1 MLVEKVYN
9 ESKFVNGLTVT
20 GILSKNKDLKLNGVQ
35 SYDSYEKLLDDVEAV
50 YVASE
55 PHSHYKQIKVAL
67 EKGKHV
73 LCETPTSTLLD
84 HNKELIELSKKNN
97 CILMDGLKT
106 AYATAYSRMLVLVK
120 SGKIGDVV
128 SVEAT
133 CTSLTKLSDQQW
145 NSFYYWGPTAL
156 LPVFNLLGT
165 QYAKKNIIKRS
176 GNNGVDFVKIDFMYD
191 HSVGTIKVGN
201 GVKSEGELVIAG
213 TKGYIYIPSPWWK
226 TDYFEI
232 RYEDQSQNKRYF
244 YQLDGEGIRY
254 ELVSFSKSIQL
265 DKIISCIDCS
275 ISNAICKVVEE
286 FDNDKDCYYI

>member
-1 MLVEKVYN
+1 
-9 ESKFVNGLTVT
+9 
-20 GILSKNKDLKLNGVQ
+20 
-35 SYDSYEKLLDDVEAV
+35 
-50 YVASE
+50 
-55 PHSHYKQIKVAL
+55 
-67 EKGKHV
+67 
-73 LCETPTSTLLD
+73 
-84 HNKELIELSKKNN
+84 
-97 CILMDGLKT
+97 MDGLKT